1 MTVKKVSIDLVDPN
15 PFQVRDK
22 KSMALSAESI
32 KTLAAEMKER
42 GVWEHALRA
51 RKNGRRY
58 ELCFGHRRLAAMK
71 RLGIRRVLVDVVDLN
86 DDEMATD
93 TLVENF
99 QRNSLAD
106 GEKRKAWALLK
117 TIELERNKKGAT
129 ERAAKLLGIS
139 GRTAASLNKAT
150 SKTYANPKSAALQI
164 SAAALAQ
171 ADTLGEIADQGKGP
185 EMVETA
191 ANLKIG
197 QQQLMQITTAINKYE
212 HKTVRAKLAKEAIK
226 GNIETVKDVEKA
238 KRKIDK
244 ETVERLKK
252 KVAGG
257 EDIPQDLT
265 EVVRQWNKDLPEIIE
280 KLELVAS
287 QTMYADYIADRAPA
301 IAAKFRENLL
311 RLKVAAATIAKRILP
326 RLEA

>member
-1 MTVKKVSIDLVDPN
+1 MTIKKVSIDLVDPN

-22 KSMALSAESI
+22 KSMALSTESI

-42 GVWEHALRA
+42 GVWDHALRA
-51 RKNGRRY
+51 RKKGRRY

-71 RLGIRRVLVDVVDLN
+71 RLGIRKVSVDVVDLN

-99 QRNSLAD
+99 QRNGLAD
-106 GEKRKAWALLK
+106 GEKRKAWVLLK
-117 TIELERNKKGAT
+117 GIEIKEHGKSGAT
-129 ERAAKLLGIS
+129 ERTAKLLGIGHS
-139 GRTAASLNKAT
+139 ASTALNKAT
-150 SKTYANPKSAALQI
+150 SQTYSKLPAPAI

-171 ADTLGEIADQGKGP
+171 ADHLGEMAGAGKGP
-185 EMVETA
+185 DMVATA
-191 ANLKIG
+191 AEMKLG
-197 QQQLMQITTAINKYE
+197 QQQLKQIQVAINKHE
-212 HKTVRAKLAKEAIK
+212 HKAVRTALAKEAIK
-226 GNIETVKDVEKA
+226 GNIETIKDVEKA

-244 ETVERLKK
+244 ATVERLKK